1 MTSGGGVEGNDRGD
15 EKKMMTTM
23 VVATN
28 EIIDNS
34 GGGDVADESDWSE
47 ARSGAFG
54 DEEMNFKHW
63 ESRRICR
70 VCDKKC

>member
-1 MTSGGGVEGNDRGD
+1 MTSGGGMEGNDRGD

-28 EIIDNS
+28 EIIDNG

-47 ARSGAFG
+47 ARSGVFR
-54 DEEMNFKHW
+54 DEEMNCKL
-63 ESRRICR
+63 R
-70 VCDKKC
+70 K